1 MMVYYY
7 GDAGPDGNIL
17 DANITE
23 NLNALKLFMDV
34 LDSYGYKLIAFNTE
48 GIIVDYKTYI
58 TADTL
63 ERRVTE
69 NENNVRNLIAKTE
82 VNESMLTSHE
92 SHIHTLYRNIDDLS
106 KKDVNGEQVTDEFF
120 VFVEM
125 LPEHIRKELKI
136 YIRDGKKKDDM

>member
-7 GDAGPDGNIL
+7 GDAGPDGNTL
-17 DANITE
+17 DAKIIE
-23 NLNALKLFMDV
+23 DLNALKLFMDV